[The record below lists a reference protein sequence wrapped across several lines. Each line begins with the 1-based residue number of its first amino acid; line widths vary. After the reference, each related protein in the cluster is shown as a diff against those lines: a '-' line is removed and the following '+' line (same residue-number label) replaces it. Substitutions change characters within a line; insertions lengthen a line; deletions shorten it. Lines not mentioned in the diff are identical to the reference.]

1 METAIFPF
9 ARTGIETAHDGKNWS
24 RPGIKTIN
32 DTALQKEKRKY
43 ETEPKQDGDVLHHVY
58 TFQLLTFGWHN
69 TTPSFHSIDELYL
82 CTQKHYPTMC
92 VEAFDK

>member
-32 DTALQKEKRKY
+32 DTAL
-43 ETEPKQDGDVLHHVY
+43 
-58 TFQLLTFGWHN
+58 
-69 TTPSFHSIDELYL
+69 
-82 CTQKHYPTMC
+82 
-92 VEAFDK
+92 